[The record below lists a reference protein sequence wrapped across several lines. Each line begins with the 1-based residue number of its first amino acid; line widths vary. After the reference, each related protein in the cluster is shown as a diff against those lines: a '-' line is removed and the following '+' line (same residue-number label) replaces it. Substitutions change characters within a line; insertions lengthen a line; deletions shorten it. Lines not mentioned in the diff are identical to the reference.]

1 MLKLPAT
8 LVAAT
13 MLLSSTALAHDA
25 PKLETLKE
33 RFGYIVGL
41 QVAER
46 MMQQGMHERL
56 DAEAFFQAFRDRF
69 AGGELQ
75 MSKEQIEATIK
86 EIQEEQESAAAAAE
100 QKTLADQA
108 AFLAENKEKDGV
120 QTTASGLQY
129 KIVEAGSG
137 AKPTAGD
144 TVKVHYEGSLLDGTV
159 FDSSIGSGEPATFG
173 VGQVIPGWQEALQL
187 MSVGG
192 KWEVWVPADLAYGAT
207 GAGQAIGPHQTLY
220 FKIELLEIVSN

>member
-1 MLKLPAT
+1 
-8 LVAAT
+8 
-13 MLLSSTALAHDA
+13 
-25 PKLETLKE
+25 
-33 RFGYIVGL
+33 
-41 QVAER
+41 
-46 MMQQGMHERL
+46 MHERL

-159 FDSSIGSGEPATFG
+159 FDSSIGRGEPATFG

>member
-144 TVKVHYEGSLLDGTV
+144 TVKVHYKGLSL
-159 FDSSIGSGEPATFG
+159 IH
-173 VGQVIPGWQEALQL
+173 I
-187 MSVGG
+187 
-192 KWEVWVPADLAYGAT
+192 
-207 GAGQAIGPHQTLY
+207 
-220 FKIELLEIVSN
+220 

>member
-120 QTTASGLQY
+120 QTTASGL
-129 KIVEAGSG
+129 STRSL
-137 AKPTAGD
+137 KPVAAQ
-144 TVKVHYEGSLLDGTV
+144 SR
-159 FDSSIGSGEPATFG
+159 PP
-173 VGQVIPGWQEALQL
+173 VIR
-187 MSVGG
+187 
-192 KWEVWVPADLAYGAT
+192 
-207 GAGQAIGPHQTLY
+207 
-220 FKIELLEIVSN
+220 